1 MRFLPKEEKFF
12 EQFNHQTR
20 IIAQAAETL
29 ADGVTKGN
37 SHLKLMAPRIE
48 ELEHEGDEVVHELF
62 TRLNQTFIT
71 PLDPEDIHSLC
82 SRLDDVLDGIEDV
95 AHRLLSYRIDPIP
108 GPIVQICNLIH
119 DCSRELTKAVAALD
133 DMPRIVQHCIEI
145 NRIEGEVD
153 VIVRQAVVDLFDN
166 ETNPIQVIKLKEIYD
181 YLESTVDACEDVAA
195 ALQNIVVKNS

>member
-71 PLDPEDIHSLC
+71 PLDPEDIDSLC

-133 DMPRIVQHCIEI
+133 GVPEPASSAVDPWLDDARARLSLDRTVASLEA
-145 NRIEGEVD
+145 RVVAVFASGE
-153 VIVRQAVVDLFDN
+153 A
-166 ETNPIQVIKLKEIYD
+166 TP
-181 YLESTVDACEDVAA
+181 
-195 ALQNIVVKNS
+195 

>member
-12 EQFNHQTR
+12 EQFNNQTR
-20 IIAQAAETL
+20 IIALAAEAL

-48 ELEHEGDEVVHELF
+48 ELEHEGDEILHEVF

-82 SRLDDVLDGIEDV
+82 SHLDDVLDGIEDA

-108 GPIVQICNLIH
+108 EPMIQICKLIQG
-119 DCSRELTKAVAALD
+119 CSRELTKAVAALD
-133 DMPRIVQHCIEI
+133 DMPRIIQHCIEI
-145 NRIEGEVD
+145 NGFEGQVD
-153 VIVRQAVVDLFDN
+153 DIVRQAIVDLFDN

-181 YLESTVDACEDVAA
+181 YLESTADACEDVAD

>member
-12 EQFNHQTR
+12 EQFNNQTR
-20 IIAQAAETL
+20 IIALAAEAL

-37 SHLKLMAPRIE
+37 FHLKLMAPRIE
-48 ELEHEGDEVVHELF
+48 ELEHEGDEILHEVF

-82 SRLDDVLDGIEDV
+82 SHLDDVLDGIEDA

-108 GPIVQICNLIH
+108 EPMIQICQLIQG
-119 DCSRELTKAVAALD
+119 CSRELTKAVAALD
-133 DMPRIVQHCIEI
+133 DMPRIIQHCIEI
-145 NRIEGEVD
+145 NRFEGQVD
-153 VIVRQAVVDLFDN
+153 DIVRQAIVDLFDN

-181 YLESTVDACEDVAA
+181 YLESTADACEDVAD